1 MEELEKNNGRIGLDY
16 KFYNL
21 KAALR
26 KKKKKST
33 DLNLSEDA
41 LVKFIQV
48 LHMPDQEG
56 SVSGVDGEQHVWA
69 FVPLSDQC
77 FHLPL

>member
-1 MEELEKNNGRIGLDY
+1 MEELEQNNGRLGVDY
-16 KFYNL
+16 KYYNL
-21 KAALR
+21 KGGLQ
-26 KKKKKST
+26 KQST

-56 SVSGVDGEQHVWA
+56 PIIGMDGEQHVRA
-69 FVPLSDQC
+69 FVPLNDHC